1 MTTQLAKARRAA
13 RKAALALRE
22 RNDAIQA
29 AHQAGSTIRSIAE
42 ATELSPARIHQIL
55 HGK

>member
-1 MTTQLAKARRAA
+1 MDAHLRRASRAA

-22 RNDAIQA
+22 RNEAIQA
-29 AHQAGSTIRSIAE
+29 AHQAGSTIRAIAE
-42 ATELSPARIHQIL
+42 VTELSSARIHQIL